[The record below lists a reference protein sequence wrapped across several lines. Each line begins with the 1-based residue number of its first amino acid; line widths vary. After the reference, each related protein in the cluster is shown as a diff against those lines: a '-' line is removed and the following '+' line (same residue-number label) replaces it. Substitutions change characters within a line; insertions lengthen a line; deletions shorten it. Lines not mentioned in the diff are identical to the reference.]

1 MLLLSLLLVAA
12 SQAPASPAPAAAPTL
27 NLATWNITYLDR
39 EADAGRIP
47 RSNADYAR
55 LRSYAKALGA
65 DLVALQEVDGVA
77 AARRVFD
84 AASWDFHFAADQPN
98 RQGVGFAWRQGLKV
112 TPMPDVR
119 ELALNPGLRPGAD
132 IRVELGDR
140 RLRVLNVH
148 LKSGCQSG
156 PLFSERS
163 NDCATLRRQL
173 EIVERWM
180 DARAAAEEPFVVM
193 GDFNRA
199 LRAYDPAWIA
209 LDDAEPPES
218 DLVSP
223 GAEATPRCWNLG
235 WVDFIDHIVFSRT
248 AATWLVPGSFRQVL
262 YHAEDREHMET
273 LSDHC
278 PVVVG
283 VR

>member
-1 MLLLSLLLVAA
+1 MLLPSLLLAA
-12 SQAPASPAPAAAPTL
+12 AAQAPPQHAPTL
-27 NLATWNITYLDR
+27 TLATWNIAYLDR
-39 EADAGRIP
+39 ENDAGKIP
-47 RSNADYAR
+47 RSPVDYAR

-84 AASWDFHFAADQPN
+84 AASWDFHFAAEQPN

-112 TPMPDVR
+112 TPMPDLK
-119 ELALNPGLRPGAD
+119 ELALNPGLRPGVD
-132 IRVELGDR
+132 IRVEIGDR

-148 LKSGCQSG
+148 LKSECQSG
-156 PLFSERS
+156 PLYSTWNR
-163 NDCATLRRQL
+163 DCATLRRQL

-180 DARAAAEEPFVVM
+180 DARAAAGEPFVVM

-199 LRAYDPAWIA
+199 LRAYDPAWIE

-218 DLVSP
+218 DLVQP

-235 WVDFIDHIVFSRT
+235 WVDFIDHIVLSRT
-248 AATWLVPGSFRQVL
+248 AATWLVPGSFRQVQ
-262 YHAEDREHMET
+262 YREEDRDHMQA